1 MSSGRKTRYREAV
14 NKQTQSVGNGVCVVC
29 CARCGEGG
37 MQWYLNRALSSGS
50 LQTPDASAESSVNI
64 EKREGK
70 KKGSAKYRHKHNLG
84 KRRPSPNSDSPGQW
98 D

>member
-70 KKGSAKYRHKHNLG
+70 KKRLGQVQAQAQPWRAQAK
-84 KRRPSPNSDSPGQW
+84 S
-98 D
+98 